1 VSVLDAIA
9 AVIERESDPD
19 AIVSATVTLL
29 HDGHDRYS
37 WIGVY
42 YVEGSELVLG
52 PWHGPAPTE
61 HTRIPV
67 GRGICGAAA
76 ATGRT
81 EIVGDV
87 NADERYI
94 ACFVSTR
101 AEIVVPVIN
110 DGRVV
115 AEIDIDSDTPAAFG
129 ESDRELLER
138 VAALIGP
145 YCARPQ

>member
-1 VSVLDAIA
+1 VARPRA
-9 AVIERESDPD
+9 
-19 AIVSATVTLL
+19 
-29 HDGHDRYS
+29 DRAHPNT
-37 WIGVY
+37 G
-42 YVEGSELVLG
+42 G
-52 PWHGPAPTE
+52 
-61 HTRIPV
+61 TRHL
-67 GRGICGAAA
+67 RGGGGN
-76 ATGRT
+76 GRT